1 MRVKS
6 LSQKPSPYPLPYE
19 GRGVNGIGVKGL
31 KRPDHGPR
39 RRVAAVLAVV
49 TTVCA
54 SRAHAQEVG
63 DLIQGVKAARRVPPG
78 FNADAAPMLIDT
90 SAPVVNLLQRADE
103 GIARADWKLVIDS
116 LQRVID
122 DPEGALVGRSDGAGD
137 PPVGA
142 PDGGLYESARR
153 QATRVLASLP
163 PDGLR
168 AYRLFYDGQAK
179 RLFDRARAEHDPP
192 ALRLIASRYL
202 MTQYGDDA
210 SELLASWALD
220 EGRPGEALALLTDV
234 LELVPDRDVPD
245 RLVVGKLAAAY
256 AMLGQTDQSSAI
268 VAAYQGRV
276 DDPAS
281 VPDWL
286 TRLGSSPAVLG
297 TNMSEAALV
306 RDWDLAP
313 ATPAPYRPAPP
324 LTPSLVESA
333 PWFYELP
340 GTTADL
346 WRRIYDDDPAA
357 ALVLP
362 SSQFVSD
369 GTRLFVRKAG
379 CSRSGAEGCAEEA
392 VTALDLQD
400 LMVLWESSQRRLS
413 RSVRATRGAPAQ
425 RNVPSRQAPTEWVE
439 DYIGGAISIAHGLVF
454 TVERG
459 SAGGG
464 TDAQNAPAALP
475 PNRSTGVNPL
485 ATRLVAY
492 DARSGELRWQRGTG
506 ASAATPV
513 SVAARDMHDELF
525 DVQFR
530 AAPIGV
536 GDHVWAPYFKQSDLF
551 VAVLNPTDGSLVRSV
566 LLGSAREPL
575 NPVAPTL
582 LPAVSDGLV
591 FVPSGYGALFALD
604 AADAT
609 VRWAYQYDRGSR
621 PRRDPRTAPV
631 TAWLPS
637 PPVVAGGLVLLAATD
652 HRELLAF
659 SAGSGEFRWTA
670 AVEHGSY
677 VIAADSTRVWLGGR
691 NISCLSLAEGKLVWA
706 THLIAVPTGR
716 GVVSGEL
723 VFVPTSEGL
732 LSLDAATGS
741 AIGVQSTPPSQT
753 PLGDLLCIGTALFS
767 VDPSSVRKFPD
778 LERTHAAALA
788 RREALP
794 TDPSAAMQLAW
805 VELLRGEPGRADE
818 VLQQISTAALAGDP
832 HQMESFARVRVETAI
847 ALAGKAAGG
856 SSEALHWLQ
865 VADAVALTGADRLR
879 CRLAIADQHIAG
891 GRYAE
896 AYGNLVQLGLSSEA
910 DQMVRAAESVETAAR
925 TQIAERLRELHA
937 NLNTEQTSRLDD
949 EFGRQLSEARQRLQD
964 GREVRKARAQLQA
977 LAYLPTVGSV
987 ATRALFELAD
997 WERHQLRFE
1006 RAEQFLLEGA
1016 RHRFDPG
1023 AVAAYLGLCELYGR
1037 SAQDQM
1043 SALMP
1048 CLEELEERYGSEP
1061 VPEEYSAPPAPAS
1074 TVQSRLLVTE
1084 WVAQVRSAIPSAV
1097 RDAFLSP
1104 PSDKGA
1110 DPVERTE
1117 LSNDLAWAYHAAEG
1131 SYLGRVVRVEPE
1143 GSPLLRDRIL
1153 LYRSDGLVDC
1163 LSVGGQVLAER
1174 LKDRSAD
1181 GELLWQTRLRIPEE
1195 FTESSLV
1202 TNPPLEPARRAVADG
1217 QIVVFNG
1224 GDGLFA
1230 VGLVTGR
1237 RLWRRAHDTFRE
1249 VADVYKRDQAM
1260 AAADGLLAAA
1270 PRQGR
1275 LTLMRMIDGS
1285 TVWERDLRGEPVDA
1299 IWMNA
1304 DRVMTSDATR
1314 QRVHLFDRADG
1325 RLVKRILFQQA
1336 DPSQPILRF
1345 VRTAGMIV
1353 GPESSA
1359 AMRGVVAVDDALGDV
1374 VWRVELDKPPVRIF
1388 EPQEGYLGIGLGQ
1401 GMVRIVDANSG
1412 ETVLERQVLGAY
1424 GVTGG
1429 VLFDG
1434 LLVVR
1439 VDTTRGQKQ
1448 TVQLAALDVATG
1460 EEVWRREDI
1469 SSLLYPDESLRM
1481 ENGAIP
1487 ALVETMQTEVKPS
1500 GVATP
1505 RTRSALVL
1513 IDARTGSNL
1522 GVGADLTSTAAGGR
1536 FTGDVVM
1543 RPGAVIVGTQ
1553 RTVNAFQVKTAQHDG
1568 TGRSY

>member
-1 MRVKS
+1 
-6 LSQKPSPYPLPYE
+6 
-19 GRGVNGIGVKGL
+19 
-31 KRPDHGPR
+31 
-39 RRVAAVLAVV
+39 
-49 TTVCA
+49 
-54 SRAHAQEVG
+54 
-63 DLIQGVKAARRVPPG
+63 
-78 FNADAAPMLIDT
+78 MLIDT
-90 SAPVVNLLQRADE
+90 SAPVVNLLQRAEE

-122 DPEGALVGRSDGAGD
+122 DPEGALVAAAASPVSDTARVANGAGD
-137 PPVGA
+137 
-142 PDGGLYESARR
+142 DGMLYESARR
-153 QATRVLASLP
+153 QATRVIASLP
-163 PDGLR
+163 PEGLR

-179 RLFDRARAEHDPP
+179 RLFDRARAEHDPA

-202 MTQYGDDA
+202 ITQYGDDA

-234 LELVPDRDVPD
+234 LELVPDRDVPEQ
-245 RLVVGKLAAAY
+245 LVVGKLAAAY
-256 AMLGQTDQSSAI
+256 AMLGQNDQSSAI

-276 DDPAS
+276 DDPATGPTPLS
-281 VPDWL
+281 VGPRNISTPDWL
-286 TRLGSSPAVLG
+286 IRMSDGGCRMWDVGWRMSDDGCAADREHLRHPTSLIPHPSS
-297 TNMSEAALV
+297 
-306 RDWDLAP
+306 
-313 ATPAPYRPAPP
+313 YRPAPP
-324 LTPSLVESA
+324 LTPSLVEAA

-369 GTRLFVRKAG
+369 GTRLFVRISAG
-379 CSRSGAEGCAEEA
+379 RSQSGSGADASAGEA

-400 LMVLWESSQRRLS
+400 LMVSWESSQRRQG
-413 RSVRATRGAPAQ
+413 RSVRAILDRRAGRGAPGQ
-425 RNVPSRQAPTEWVE
+425 RNFPGVASAAAQPQAERVE

-459 SAGGG
+459 GAGGG
-464 TDAQNAPAALP
+464 LDAQNAPAAFP
-475 PNRSTGVNPL
+475 PNFAPAGRRSTGGNPM

-492 DARSGELRWQRGTG
+492 DARSGELRWQRGAG
-506 ASAATPV
+506 GDP
-513 SVAARDMHDELF
+513 DDELI

-530 AAPIGV
+530 AAAIAV

-551 VAVLNPTDGSLVRSV
+551 IAVLNPTDGSLVRSV

-582 LPAVSDGLV
+582 LLAVSDGLV
-591 FVPSGYGALFALD
+591 YVPSGYGALFALD

-609 VRWAYQYDRGSR
+609 VRWACQYERGNR

-659 SAGSGEFRWTA
+659 SAGSGEFRWSA

-691 NISCLSLAEGKLVWA
+691 NISCLSVADGKPVWA
-706 THLIAVPTGR
+706 TRLIAVPTGR

-732 LSLDAATGS
+732 LSLDAATGA
-741 AIGVQSTPPSQT
+741 AIGVQPTPPSQT
-753 PLGDLLCIGTALFS
+753 PLGDLLCVGTALFS

-788 RREALP
+788 RRETLP

-818 VLQQISTAALAGDP
+818 VLQQISTAALAKDP
-832 HQMESFARVRVETAI
+832 HRMDSFARVRVETAI
-847 ALAGKAAGG
+847 ALAGKAASG
-856 SSEALHWLQ
+856 SAEALQWLQ

-896 AYGNLVQLGLSSEA
+896 AYGNLVQLGLSAEA
-910 DQMVRAAESVETAAR
+910 DQMVPVYGGESVETTAR
-925 TQIAERLRELHA
+925 TQIVERLRELHA
-937 NLNTEQTSRLDD
+937 KLNTEQTSRLDD
-949 EFGRQLSEARQRLQD
+949 EINRQLSEASSAFGPPVGGQD
-964 GREVRKARAQLQA
+964 GREVRKARAKLQA

-987 ATRALFELAD
+987 ARRALLELAD
-997 WERHQLRFE
+997 WERRQLRFE

-1016 RHRFDPG
+1016 RNRFDPS
-1023 AVAAYLGLCELYGR
+1023 AVAAFLGLCELYGR
-1037 SAQDQM
+1037 SAQDQI

-1048 CLEELEERYGSEP
+1048 CLAELEKRFGSEP
-1061 VPEEYSAPPAPAS
+1061 IPQEYSAPPAPAAA
-1074 TVQSRLLVTE
+1074 QSRPLVAE

-1097 RDAFLSP
+1097 RDAFLSSP
-1104 PSDKGA
+1104 NGKGA
-1110 DPVERTE
+1110 DPVERRE
-1117 LSNDLAWAYHAAEG
+1117 LSNDAVWAYHAAEG
-1131 SYLGRVVRVEPE
+1131 SYLGRIVRVEPE

-1153 LYRSDGLVDC
+1153 LYRSDGVLEC
-1163 LSVGGQVLAER
+1163 LSAGSEGLADR
-1174 LKDRSAD
+1174 LIRRPADSAD
-1181 GELLWQTRLRIPEE
+1181 GELLWQTRLRLPEE
-1195 FTESSLV
+1195 FAESTLV
-1202 TNPPLEPARRAVADG
+1202 TPGAPGPLEPARRAVTDG
-1217 QIVVFNG
+1217 QIVVLNG
-1224 GDGLFA
+1224 ADGLFA

-1237 RLWRRAHDTFRE
+1237 RLWMRPHDTPPWR
-1249 VADVYKRDQAM
+1249 VGDMYKRDQSM
-1260 AAADGLLAAA
+1260 AAADGLLAAT

-1299 IWMNA
+1299 IWMSADRPAGA
-1304 DRVMTSDATR
+1304 DRVITADAAR

-1336 DPSQPILRF
+1336 DPSQPIFRLVSR
-1345 VRTAGMIV
+1345 RAGTGMIV
-1353 GPESSA
+1353 GPESSGA
-1359 AMRGVVAVDDALGDV
+1359 TRGVVAVGDALGDV
-1374 VWRVELDKPPVRIF
+1374 VWRVELDKPPVQLF
-1388 EPQEGYLGIGLGQ
+1388 QPKEGYVGIGLGQ
-1401 GMVRIVDANSG
+1401 GMVRIVDADNG
-1412 ETVLERQVLGAY
+1412 ETVLERQVSGAY
-1424 GVTGG
+1424 DVTGG

-1434 LLVVR
+1434 LLVLR
-1439 VDTTRGQKQ
+1439 VDAIRGQKQ
-1448 TVQLAALDVATG
+1448 SEPAGRSAQLTALDVATG

-1469 SSLLYPDESLRM
+1469 SSLPDSDPGAPGLRI
-1481 ENGAIP
+1481 EDGVIP
-1487 ALVETMQTEVKPS
+1487 ALVETMQAEVTPS

-1505 RTRSALVL
+1505 RMRTALVL
-1513 IDARTGSNL
+1513 IDARTGRNL
-1522 GVGADLTSTAAGGR
+1522 GLGADLTSTGMGGR

-1553 RTVNAFQVKTAQHDG
+1553 RTVNAYRAKTAERDG
-1568 TGRSY
+1568 TGKSH